1 MIEIDGSL
9 GEGGGQLLR
18 TSLTLA
24 AITGQPFRMTRVRAR
39 RRPPGL
45 KAQHRKAVEA
55 IVAICGARVEGTELG
70 SQTLLFEP
78 GPIAPGEF
86 SLDIG
91 TAGATS
97 LVLQTILPPL
107 SFASAASYVDLRGG
121 THVRWSPCFDY
132 LKLHWLAFMRK
143 IGFEADIEMARAG
156 FYPAGGGLIRAA
168 IRPTRRLRPILLMER
183 GPMRSIRGISGV
195 ARLDPRIAERQR
207 DEAVRRLVGQA
218 PAIELEVVHLASS
231 SPGTLL
237 LLRAEFEN
245 SAACFFSLGERG
257 KPAERVADEAVDQL
271 LEFLASGGAVDSYLA
286 DQLVLPLALAP
297 GESAVAVSPLTGH
310 LTTNAEIV
318 RRFLPVRIEIDAP
331 EGRAGVIRI
340 QGAGISPAESA
351 GSGSRS
357 ALPAPRSEPLPV

>member
-18 TSLTLA
+18 SSLTLA
-24 AITGQPFRMTRVRAR
+24 AITGQPFRMTRIRAR

-45 KAQHRKAVEA
+45 KAQHHKAIEA
-55 IVAICGARVEGTELG
+55 IAAICGARVEGAGLG

-107 SFASAASYVDLRGG
+107 SLATAASHVDLRGG
-121 THVRWSPCFDY
+121 THARWSPCFEY
-132 LKLHWLAFMRK
+132 LKLQWLAFVKK
-143 IGFEADIEMARAG
+143 IGFDADLEMARAG

-168 IRPTRRLRPILLMER
+168 IRPARCLRPIRLLER
-183 GPMRSIRGISGV
+183 GPLRAIRGVSAV
-195 ARLDPRIAERQR
+195 ARLDPHIAERQR
-207 DEAVRRLVGQA
+207 DEAVRRLVGHA
-218 PAIELEVVHLASS
+218 PAFELEVVRLASS

-257 KPAERVADEAVDQL
+257 KPAERVADEAVDEL
-271 LEFLASGGAVDSYLA
+271 LEFLATGGAVDPYLA
-286 DQLVLPLALAP
+286 DQLVVPLALAP
-297 GESAVAVSPLTGH
+297 GESALAVSRVTGH

-331 EGRAGVIRI
+331 EGRAGVIQI
-340 QGAGISPAESA
+340 QGAGIPPAEPA
-351 GSGSRS
+351 ESGSRS
-357 ALPAPRSEPLPV
+357 AVPAPRSEPFTV